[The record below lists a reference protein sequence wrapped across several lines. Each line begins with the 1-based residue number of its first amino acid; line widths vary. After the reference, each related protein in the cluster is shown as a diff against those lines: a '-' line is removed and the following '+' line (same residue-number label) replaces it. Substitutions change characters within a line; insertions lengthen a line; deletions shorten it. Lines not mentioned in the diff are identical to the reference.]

1 MYKRIRNSFAF
12 LIFLCVLTIPMAALA
27 QQTTSSLRV
36 NVSAPNGLPSTDAS
50 VTVTD
55 TRTGSSRS
63 SNVTSAGSTTLTGL
77 RIGGPY
83 TVKASAIGYSD
94 QTVTDVFV
102 RLGDTFVLPMTL
114 GLSDMEEVIVTS
126 AAVRTEVIAL
136 GPASTY
142 NIEDLQDAPAIARD
156 LRDVVRF
163 DPRIYID
170 NAFAGAIQCAG
181 ANSRFNSLTVDG
193 VRMNDNFGLNSNGYP
208 TERQP
213 FPYAAIQQVSVELA
227 PFDVQYGG
235 FTGCNINAV
244 TKSGGNEFF
253 GSAFFDYT
261 NDSMRGD
268 KLQGDDIDNGSFDEK
283 RYGATFGGPIIK
295 DKLFF
300 FLAYEKLDGV
310 QQFNRGGADSGAAD
324 TVNGANVAQLNEIAE
339 IAQSVYGYDAGGFPA
354 SLPVDDEKIVAKLDW
369 QINDNHRAAFT
380 YNYNDGFSLS
390 QSDSGSSRLSFSN
403 HYYQR
408 GATLNAYTLQFF
420 SDWNDQFSTEV
431 RAGHFKLENLQQNI
445 GEPGFG
451 EVQVRTY
458 NNGSN
463 ATVYLG
469 VDDSRQSNE
478 LDYETDNYKF
488 AGKYVT
494 GNHVITGGYEL
505 DELDIFNLF
514 IQETEGEYRF
524 DSNCGNDN
532 PNGCIDSFRNGF
544 LSSRD
549 DIIYENARPNN
560 NPADGAAVWSYKIN
574 TVYAQDEITFHGG
587 DMVLVAGL
595 RYEWYTSNDLPTA
608 NAGFIERNGFTNA
621 TNFDGMSLLQP
632 RIGFNWD
639 VNGRTSVRAGFGLYG
654 GGNPNVWLSNNFS
667 NNGVTLIE
675 VQEDVIDANNGGDDP
690 RTWDFDSISWTGEGR
705 PIWDVPQDLF
715 DAVASGNV
723 DGNVDAID
731 PDFKLPSNWKFNLGV
746 TYDLDLGKLGDGYIL
761 NSDLL
766 YTTANDSAIV
776 VRPSL
781 ENIGTAPDGRPV
793 YLSTRRF
800 LSDTVLTNVKGKD
813 ASAFNWSIGL
823 NKAYESGWDW
833 SLGYSYTKSKDVSPM
848 TSSTSNSNYG
858 NIAVSDPNNPGVAL
872 SNYMIPHRFTARLA
886 FEAYWWGDNRTKIS
900 MFGSTNQGRPY
911 SYSFSRNDG
920 DVFGD
925 LRDNRHLL
933 YVPDGPNDP
942 NVVYT
947 DDFDQQAF
955 FDFIDRAGL
964 KPGIQKRNDHQSSW
978 WGTLDIRFEQEFPGF
993 RKGDK
998 FHAYL
1003 VISNFCNM
1011 LNDDWCVLEEVGFP
1025 RAEDVVEFS
1034 RDGIVD
1040 GKYVYDSFSE
1050 PGGESRS
1057 VGASLWEMLIGI
1069 KYSF

>member
-1 MYKRIRNSFAF
+1 MYKRTRNSFAF
-12 LIFLCVLTIPMAALA
+12 LIFLLFLIVPLAGLA
-27 QQTTSSLRV
+27 QQTTSSMRV
-36 NVSAPNGLPSTDAS
+36 NVATPDGMPSTDAAVS
-50 VTVTD
+50 VTD
-55 TRTGSSRS
+55 TRTGATKTSA
-63 SNVTSAGSTTLTGL
+63 VTSAGSVTFAGL

-83 TVKASAIGYSD
+83 TVKANAMGYSD

-126 AAVRTEVIAL
+126 AAVMTQQVAL

-142 NIEDLQDAPAIARD
+142 NIEDLQDSPAINRD
-156 LRDVVRF
+156 LRDVIRF
-163 DPRIYID
+163 DPRIYQD
-170 NAFAGAIQCAG
+170 AAFVGAIQCAG

-208 TERQP
+208 TTRQP
-213 FPYAAIQQVSVELA
+213 FPYDAVQQVSVELA

-268 KLQGDDIDNGSFDEK
+268 SLEGDDIDNGDYDQK
-283 RYGATFGGPIIK
+283 RYGVTIGGPIVK

-310 QQFNRGGADSGAAD
+310 QQFNRGGADSGAGD
-324 TVNGANVAQLNEIAE
+324 TVNGASVAQLNEIAE
-339 IAQSVYGYDAGGFPA
+339 IAQNVYGYDVGGFPTT
-354 SLPVDDEKIVAKLDW
+354 LPVDDEKVVAKLDW

-390 QSDSGSSRLSFSN
+390 ESDSGSSRLSYSN
-403 HYYQR
+403 HYYER
-408 GATLNAYTLQFF
+408 GAKLRAYTLHLF

-431 RAGHFKLENLQQNI
+431 RGGHFKLDNRQLNI

-458 NNGSN
+458 NNGSS

-469 VDDSRQSNE
+469 VDDSRQSN
-478 LDYETDNYKF
+478 LLNYETNNYKF
-488 AGKYVT
+488 AGKYIT

-524 DSNCGNDN
+524 DGNCGNDN
-532 PNGCIDSFRNGF
+532 PNGCIDNFRNGF
-544 LSSRD
+544 LSRSD

-560 NPADGAAVWSYKIN
+560 DPNDGAAVWSYKIN
-574 TVYAQDEITFHGG
+574 TLYAQDEITFHGG
-587 DMVLVAGL
+587 DMVLIAGL
-595 RYEWYTSNDLPTA
+595 RYEWYTSNDLPRA
-608 NAGFIERNGFTNA
+608 NENFYDRNGFSNA
-621 TNFDGMSLLQP
+621 TNFDGMDLLQP

-639 VNGRTSVRAGFGLYG
+639 VNGRTSVRAGVGLYG
-654 GGNPNVWLSNNFS
+654 GGNPNVWLSNNYS
-667 NNGVTLIE
+667 NDGATLIE
-675 VQEDVIDANNGGDDP
+675 VREGLIDDNNGGQGN
-690 RTWDFDSISWTGEGR
+690 WDFDSIDWTGEGR
-705 PIWDVPQDLF
+705 PIWDVPQDMY
-715 DAVASGNV
+715 DGVASGST

-731 PDFKLPSNWKFNLGV
+731 PDFKLPSNWKMNIGV
-746 TYDLDLGKLGDGYIL
+746 TYDLDLGKMGDGYVL

-776 VRPSL
+776 KRSNL
-781 ENIGTAPDGRPV
+781 ELVGTAPDGRPI
-793 YLSTRRF
+793 YRSTRGF
-800 LSDTVLTNVKGKD
+800 LNDTILTNVDGKD
-813 ASAFNWSIGL
+813 ATSLNWSIGL
-823 NKAYESGWDW
+823 SKTYESGWDW
-833 SLGYSYTKSKDVSPM
+833 NLGYSYTKAKDVNPM
-848 TSSTSNSNYG
+848 TSSTSGSNYG
-858 NIAVSDPNNPGVAL
+858 NVAVSDPNNPGRAL
-872 SNYMIPHRFTARLA
+872 SNYSIPHRFTGSLS

-900 MFGSTNQGRPY
+900 LFGSANQGRPF
-911 SYSFSRNDG
+911 SYVFSRDDG
-920 DVFGD
+920 DTFGD

-942 NVVYT
+942 NVVYA
-947 DDFDQQAF
+947 DGFDQQAF
-955 FDFIDRAGL
+955 LDFIDKQGL
-964 KPGIQKRNDHQSSW
+964 KPGIQKRNDHQSNW
-978 WGTLDIRFEQEFPGF
+978 WGHLDLRFEQEFPGF

-998 FHAYL
+998 FHAYV
-1003 VISNFCNM
+1003 VIKNFCNM
-1011 LNDDWCVLEEVGFP
+1011 LNDDWCVLKESGFP
-1025 RAEDVVEFS
+1025 RMDDVVNMALVDSKYEFQQF
-1034 RDGIVD
+1034 VN
-1040 GKYVYDSFSE
+1040 
-1050 PGGESRS
+1050 PGGQSRS
-1057 VGASLWEMLIGI
+1057 TNASLWEMLIGI